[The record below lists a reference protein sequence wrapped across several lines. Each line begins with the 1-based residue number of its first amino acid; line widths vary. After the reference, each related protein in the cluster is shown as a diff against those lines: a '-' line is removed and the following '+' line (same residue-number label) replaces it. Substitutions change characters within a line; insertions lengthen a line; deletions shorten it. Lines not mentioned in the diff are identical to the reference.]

1 MLWPASVQI
10 YGLKNSMRHKEGLF
24 VQDRHLM
31 KPGLRIGSTKRLPM
45 CLQCHNIYLHSR
57 SSECHRLTKSIA
69 MSNKI
74 SKCVWTAI
82 PLTQSPQQQQ
92 YVVVLVIIIYRST
105 AFEARTH
112 QLPQRQSV
120 SWDQL
125 GIQQKLFIPS
135 NIHTRQIRQIRI

>member
-105 AFEARTH
+105 ARINFRKGSQSLGTNWGSNKSYLS
-112 QLPQRQSV
+112 QLLYILTIYSIY
-120 SWDQL
+120 S
-125 GIQQKLFIPS
+125 GIQ
-135 NIHTRQIRQIRI
+135 N